1 MDITVVGTGNMGR
14 AITTRLV
21 TAGHNV
27 TLHGKTREEAETL
40 ARELVKQGIDGDA
53 LTVGASGDAI
63 PGEVVVLAVWYDDIP
78 QVVTAYGDQLAGK
91 VVVDITNPVDR
102 ATSEPLTLP
111 AGSAAQEIAGLLPE
125 SRVVKAFNTTF
136 AGTLTAGQ
144 VSGETL
150 DVFVAADDDDAKW
163 TVTQL
168 IEDAGLRAI
177 DVGPLRRAHQVEG
190 LQYLHVV
197 IQDALGTGNASTIKV
212 LP

>member
-1 MDITVVGTGNMGR
+1 MDITVVGTGNMAR
-14 AITTRLV
+14 AIATRFV
-21 TAGHNV
+21 TADHNV

-40 ARELVKQGIDGDA
+40 ARELIKQGLDGDA
-53 LTVGASGDAI
+53 LAVGASGDAI
-63 PGEVVVLAVWYDDIP
+63 PGEVVVLAVWYDDVADVIK
-78 QVVTAYGDQLAGK
+78 AYGDNLAGK

-102 ATSEPLTLP
+102 ATSEPLRLS
-111 AGSAAQEIAGLLPE
+111 AGSAAQEIARLLPE
-125 SRVVKAFNTTF
+125 SKVVKAFNTTF
-136 AGTLTAGQ
+136 AGTLAAGQ

-177 DVGPLRRAHQVEG
+177 DVGPLRRAHEVEG
-190 LQYLHVV
+190 LQCLHVA
-197 IQDALGTGNASTIKV
+197 IQNTLGTDHASTIKV